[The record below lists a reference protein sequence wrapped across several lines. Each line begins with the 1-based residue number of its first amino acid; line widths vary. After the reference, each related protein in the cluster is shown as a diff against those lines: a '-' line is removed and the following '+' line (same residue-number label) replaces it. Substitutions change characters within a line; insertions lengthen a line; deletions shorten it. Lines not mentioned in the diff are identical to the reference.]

1 MERQLASIQIIEK
14 LEPIEGAD
22 FIERATVLGWHC
34 VVRKGDF
41 KEKDVCI
48 YIEIDA
54 MLPDIPAF
62 EFLKDPKGKI
72 PEPGFVH
79 RLKTKRLKG
88 QISQGLVMSLKED
101 FQKWDPKRDLVKVGD
116 DVTELIGIKKYEPPV
131 LASLRTGQAK
141 RTFPSFI
148 PRTDEVRVQNIPWII
163 DAFQSKKVYVT
174 VKVDGT
180 SVTYYVKDGQFGVCS
195 HNMEWKKPV
204 PEPKWRVIVLKFFA
218 KLNSIGFGS
227 HILNTLRKFGY
238 LRNWQANAK
247 NTYWE
252 VADQL
257 QIEQRMRDAIQ
268 PLIPKNW
275 AIQGEICG
283 PGIQK
288 NRLGLKENC
297 LFNFDVYDID
307 KRCYLNH
314 ADQKV
319 FIDKLGLRRVPEVGV
334 FLFEWKTVDEVLK
347 AAEGKYDN
355 GHNRE
360 GIVIRTVENTDWI
373 HLGRGSFKAVNNF
386 YLLEGGD

>member
-14 LEPIEGAD
+14 LDPIEGAD

-41 KEKDVCI
+41 KEKDKCI
-48 YIEIDA
+48 YIEIDS

-72 PEPGFVH
+72 PEYGFVH

-88 QISQGLVMSLKED
+88 QISQGLVMSLKD
-101 FQKWDPKRDLVKVGD
+101 FPKISAKVGD

-131 LASLRTGQAK
+131 LVSLRTGQAK

-148 PRTDEVRVQNIPWII
+148 PRTDETRVQSIPWVVNS
-163 DAFQSKKVYVT
+163 FQGKKVYVT
-174 VKVDGT
+174 VKLDGT
-180 SVTYYVKDGQFGVCS
+180 SATYYIKDGEFGVCS

-204 PEPKWRVIVLKFFA
+204 PEPVWRERLSKIVFRIGLLKLF
-218 KLNSIGFGS
+218 
-227 HILNTLRKFGY
+227 RKYGY
-238 LRNWQANAK
+238 LRAWQANAK

-252 VADQL
+252 VAESL
-257 QIEQRMRDAIQ
+257 QIERLMRENNQ
-268 PLIPKNW
+268 LLIPKNW

-288 NRLGLKENC
+288 NHLGLKENQ
-297 LFNFDVYDID
+297 FFVFDVYDID
-307 KRCYLNH
+307 NKCYLNY
-314 ADQKV
+314 ADQNLFV
-319 FIDKLGLRRVPEVGV
+319 GKLGFSKVPDVGV
-334 FLFEWKTVDEVLK
+334 FEFCWKTVDEVLQ

-360 GIVIRTVENTDWI
+360 GIVIRTYEEQDWTRF
-373 HLGRGSFKAVNNF
+373 GRGSFKAVNNS